1 MQIYFCEFWEINFF
15 TGTFGGPASENLRD
29 DFVQQFFCVQLK
41 LCLCLIYFHSY
52 FFATS
57 MAKMSSDINF
67 SNVLL
72 KDTSYRKKYIM
83 KYWKTKHLPWDGS
96 VTLLKIDS
104 STGDFLWILRDFQ
117 EHLFYRKTPGDCLFG
132 RIVLK

>member
-1 MQIYFCEFWEINFF
+1 MQIYFCEFCEFF
-15 TGTFGGPASENLRD
+15 LQATFGGPASENLRD
-29 DFVQQFFCVQLK
+29 DFVEQFFSVQLK

-83 KYWKTKHLPWDGS
+83 K
-96 VTLLKIDS
+96 
-104 STGDFLWILRDFQ
+104 
-117 EHLFYRKTPGDCLFG
+117 
-132 RIVLK
+132 